1 MGYVARGTWVDR
13 WYDTSSTGGQFVRPD
28 ARFRS
33 WISPGEDFPPES
45 GRYHLYVSWA
55 CPWAHRTLIYR
66 ALKGLEDAIGVT
78 VVDPLMLSDGWTIAA
93 GADPVNN
100 AKALWQVYAKADP
113 DYIGRATVPVLWDR
127 ERRTIV
133 NNESGDIIRMFDA
146 WPGAMGPLFRP
157 PEFAAEID
165 ALNDEIYRAVNNGVY
180 RAGFATTQAAYEE
193 AFRELFAMLDRLEER
208 LRTRAFLHGEQITET
223 RLAAVHHAGAVRR
236 RLLRPLQV
244 QSRSPGGFSRAV
256 GFFAH
261 ALSGTGRRRDG
272 AVRPHQGALLRQPPH
287 HQSDR
292 HRPGRPAHRFRRDDA
307 ARSAAVRCMRVCVR
321 TAIVARLETH

>member
-223 RLAAVHHAGAVRR
+223 DWRLFTTLVRFDAVYHGHFKCNRNRLVDLTELWDFTRALYQVPGVAETVRFDHIKTHYYGSHRTINPTGIIPAGPRVDFAAPTR
-236 RLLRPLQV
+236 
-244 QSRSPGGFSRAV
+244 RAV
-256 GFFAH
+256 
-261 ALSGTGRRRDG
+261 
-272 AVRPHQGALLRQPPH
+272 P
-287 HQSDR
+287 
-292 HRPGRPAHRFRRDDA
+292 
-307 ARSAAVRCMRVCVR
+307 
-321 TAIVARLETH
+321 RLGG